1 MVSFF
6 IILPFFV
13 ARNTS
18 THFLKKNLK
27 TFEYSSTVTNHYT
40 EHKSCVGKDGKVN
53 LFARPI
59 TVIYPVSNLIQFRI
73 KWSYRH
79 ELHSSCSI
87 KKQIFCMVMKSI
99 FFSSSARSQ
108 ILKTYL
114 HAKNKSVL
122 RDDLSNYNVYCTCVI
137 IRKVQVSAK
146 CMNLE
151 HYFFYT
157 FGSNMRSN
165 INYNTQGKLNSI
177 YWFSVA

>member
-1 MVSFF
+1 MFVDYRLSITEVVIDKQLSTLIKLSNESRYLVDSWLRCHLCLQASF
-6 IILPFFV
+6 
-13 ARNTS
+13 
-18 THFLKKNLK
+18 
-27 TFEYSSTVTNHYT
+27 
-40 EHKSCVGKDGKVN
+40 CVLEKVD
-53 LFARPI
+53 

-122 RDDLSNYNVYCTCVI
+122 RDDLSN
-137 IRKVQVSAK
+137 
-146 CMNLE
+146 
-151 HYFFYT
+151 
-157 FGSNMRSN
+157 
-165 INYNTQGKLNSI
+165 
-177 YWFSVA
+177 